1 VIDNPNSYLILIP
14 RLLSS
19 FMMHLQ
25 VEADIR
31 NGLALMKYAVNHP
44 FMFSAQVYN
53 SADDP

>member
-1 VIDNPNSYLILIP
+1 
-14 RLLSS
+14 
-19 FMMHLQ
+19 MMHLQ

-53 SADDP
+53 NPDENQDAIDHHHNHG